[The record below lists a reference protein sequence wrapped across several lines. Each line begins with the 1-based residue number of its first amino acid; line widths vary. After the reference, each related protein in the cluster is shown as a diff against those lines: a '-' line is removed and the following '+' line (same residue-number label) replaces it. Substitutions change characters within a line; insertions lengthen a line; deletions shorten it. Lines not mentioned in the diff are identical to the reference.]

1 MEENKESQIKSEFI
15 KSYLDYKGLTEDEFI
30 KIGKPLGEDY
40 IDFIDTMADKYPG
53 GRIDNRVKESDRF
66 KEFVRNQVDFNPEY
80 EVTYPKVVFNEGD
93 VSFIKY
99 QNERP
104 FYSVDISNK
113 SIGITVIMSEDIK
126 EAKDIFDK
134 EILFRNIQKKED
146 EILHKISGLD
156 SVFGE
161 GTNKTLIGADEIIG
175 RRATLTDYFYNELAH
190 AGEYFLEGEEESKA
204 EFEEA
209 TGEIINELK
218 TSKNGLEPVYL
229 FVSPM
234 DGRFSIANKE
244 DTVTRFKELEEEIK
258 DIEINKENEE
268 ESEV

>member
-1 MEENKESQIKSEFI
+1 MEEKRESQIKSEFI

-53 GRIDNRVKESDRF
+53 GRIDNRIKESDRF

-99 QNERP
+99 QNERT

-113 SIGITVIMSEDIK
+113 DIGITVIMSEDIK

-134 EILFRNIQKKED
+134 EILFRDIQKKENS
-146 EILHKISGLD
+146 ILHKISNLD
-156 SVFGE
+156 SIYGE
-161 GTNKTLIGADEIIG
+161 GTNKALIGADEMIG
-175 RRATLTDYFYNELAH
+175 RRNILINYFYNELAH
-190 AGEYFLEGEEESKA
+190 VDEYFLEGEEESK
-204 EFEEA
+204 EDYIEA
-209 TGEIINELK
+209 TEDIIDKL
-218 TSKNGLEPVYL
+218 TSKNNSGPVYL
-229 FVSPM
+229 FASPM
-234 DGRFSIANKE
+234 DGRFSIATKE
-244 DTVTRFKELEEEIK
+244 DTIKRFKELQEEIK
-258 DIEINKENEE
+258 EIEIDREE

>member
-1 MEENKESQIKSEFI
+1 M
-15 KSYLDYKGLTEDEFI
+15 
-30 KIGKPLGEDY
+30 
-40 IDFIDTMADKYPG
+40 
-53 GRIDNRVKESDRF
+53 
-66 KEFVRNQVDFNPEY
+66 
-80 EVTYPKVVFNEGD
+80 
-93 VSFIKY
+93 
-99 QNERP
+99 
-104 FYSVDISNK
+104 
-113 SIGITVIMSEDIK
+113 
-126 EAKDIFDK
+126 
-134 EILFRNIQKKED
+134 
-146 EILHKISGLD
+146 D

-161 GTNKTLIGADEIIG
+161 GTNKALIGADEIIG

-209 TGEIINELK
+209 TEDIINELK